1 MIMKKFN
8 LIYLVAVI
16 ICVLLLYSLFFK
28 ADTTVT
34 FYGFADN
41 KETEISMENAI
52 EVEKIF
58 VTVGQKVE
66 KGSPLLNVISATLP
80 IKTSDVEYKIEELQ
94 TKYNLWK
101 SDLDWRILQY
111 EIELKEQTS
120 KIQSQIDQLKIKL
133 NNNKELS
140 KKIKSINLI
149 DNESNEI
156 VNPSKVKLASL
167 KLELKQTQEII
178 RTQIN
183 NLKSER
189 FAQNNPLLSE
199 IKALEA

>member
-1 MIMKKFN
+1 MRDFSSKITKTN
-8 LIYLVAVI
+8 PENPPI
-16 ICVLLLYSLFFK
+16 IIKSSKWIRAKHSGMYRS
-28 ADTTVT
+28 
-34 FYGFADN
+34 Y
-41 KETEISMENAI
+41 IS
-52 EVEKIF
+52 
-58 VTVGQKVE
+58 VGQKVE

-140 KKIKSINLI
+140 KKIKSL
-149 DNESNEI
+149 
-156 VNPSKVKLASL
+156 
-167 KLELKQTQEII
+167 
-178 RTQIN
+178 
-183 NLKSER
+183 
-189 FAQNNPLLSE
+189 
-199 IKALEA
+199 

>member
-28 ADTTVT
+28 ADSTVT

-66 KGSPLLNVISATLP
+66 KGSPLLNVISATFP
-80 IKTSDVEYKIEELQ
+80 IIYG
-94 TKYNLWK
+94 
-101 SDLDWRILQY
+101 
-111 EIELKEQTS
+111 
-120 KIQSQIDQLKIKL
+120 
-133 NNNKELS
+133 
-140 KKIKSINLI
+140 NLI
-149 DNESNEI
+149 WTGESFN
-156 VNPSKVKLASL
+156 
-167 KLELKQTQEII
+167 T
-178 RTQIN
+178 
-183 NLKSER
+183 KS
-189 FAQNNPLLSE
+189 N
-199 IKALEA
+199 